1 MSRNRGLIVP
11 LILIGIGVI
20 VLLVNLGVL
29 SAAALSRLADLW
41 PLLLVIIG
49 LQLVL
54 NHTLPRQ
61 QATLVGLGAAAG
73 VVIAAIAY
81 VTLGPGNQ
89 FGTQTADSSQR
100 LSGLSSATLSLDY
113 SASSLEVRGGGS
125 GDSLYQAHVDY
136 PSGENPPTF
145 SVDQPSGT
153 VEISE
158 SSSSFG
164 PFHLFGANRRH
175 LAVTL
180 SDRIPWTI
188 EIGGGASNVQL
199 DLTAIQLAN
208 LEISGGASSV
218 EVQLGKPKGTVQI
231 HVSGGASNLRM
242 HAPAGSAWNVDAS
255 GGVNGVT
262 INGENSGGLGSFHKQ
277 SSGYDAAADRFN
289 IEMSGGVSHLELRIR

>member
-61 QATLVGLGAAAG
+61 QATLVGLGAAA
-73 VVIAAIAY
+73 VIVIAAIAY

-89 FGTQTADSSQR
+89 FGTQAADSSQR

-113 SASSLEVRGGGS
+113 SASSLEVRGRGL

-145 SVDQPSGT
+145 SVDQQSGT
-153 VEISE
+153 VEIND
-158 SSSSFG
+158 SSGFS
-164 PFHLFGANRRH
+164 PFHLFSSNRRH
-175 LAVTL
+175 LAVAL

-199 DLTAIQLAN
+199 DLTGLQLAN

-218 EVQLGKPKGTVQI
+218 DVQLGRPKGTVQI

-242 HAPAGSAWNVDAS
+242 HAAAGSAWNVDAS

-277 SSGYDAAADRFN
+277 SSGYNATTDRFN
-289 IEMSGGVSHLELRIR
+289 IEMSGGVSHLELRIG